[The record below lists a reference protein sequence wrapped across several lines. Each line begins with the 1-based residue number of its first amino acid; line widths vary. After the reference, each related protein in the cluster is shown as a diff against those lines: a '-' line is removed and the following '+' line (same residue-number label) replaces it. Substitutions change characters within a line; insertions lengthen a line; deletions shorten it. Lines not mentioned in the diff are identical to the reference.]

1 MTEQAI
7 ERRTMPDVV
16 LGGGD
21 MAELV
26 EQTRRNV
33 EAAIQF
39 ARERKQV
46 TDFPIIEDGKKV
58 GTRLWFHHPTWQL
71 LGQSFGLTA
80 YTEGE
85 PIEVKP
91 GNWRAAAVAAR
102 VDTGI
107 VVGRAVALC
116 ARSEY
121 GMQKKV
127 DHDIQAKAQTRAQ
140 RNALRSAL
148 GAIMVAA
155 GFEIADP
162 EAPATTEQ
170 VGLLHKLARDV
181 YGSEAEAKAVLEV
194 QHFRDLTREQA
205 ADLIETL
212 DQRLSEAHNPHSTP
226 AEASELSGASVSV
239 SELKGPA
246 PDGEAGEERPDKR
259 TGEDTAAAAPSS
271 PAGRK
276 ESAVPKASSSP
287 PGAAEGPAA
296 GSGRPAAGPP
306 SQDHVH
312 DWQPAPRASMA
323 AKGWRICSTEG
334 CGKVIGPGEA
344 G

>member
-1 MTEQAI
+1 
-7 ERRTMPDVV
+7 
-16 LGGGD
+16 
-21 MAELV
+21 
-26 EQTRRNV
+26 
-33 EAAIQF
+33 
-39 ARERKQV
+39 
-46 TDFPIIEDGKKV
+46 
-58 GTRLWFHHPTWQL
+58 
-71 LGQSFGLTA
+71 
-80 YTEGE
+80 
-85 PIEVKP
+85 
-91 GNWRAAAVAAR
+91 
-102 VDTGI
+102 
-107 VVGRAVALC
+107 
-116 ARSEY
+116 
-121 GMQKKV
+121 MQKKV

-226 AEASELSGASVSV
+226 A
-239 SELKGPA
+239 
-246 PDGEAGEERPDKR
+246 PDGEAGEETP
-259 TGEDTAAAAPSS
+259 GQANGGGPGAVPPS

-276 ESAVPKASSSP
+276 SSAVPKASSSP

-312 DWQPAPRASMA
+312 DWQPAPTAAMA
-323 AKGWRICSTEG
+323 AKGWRVCAICR
-334 CGKVIGPGEA
+334 KALGPGEK

>member
-1 MTEQAI
+1 
-7 ERRTMPDVV
+7 MPDVV

-91 GNWRAAAVAAR
+91 GTWRAAAVAAR

-226 AEASELSGASVSV
+226 T
-239 SELKGPA
+239 

-276 ESAVPKASSSP
+276 KSAASEGLLSTSDR
-287 PGAAEGPAA
+287 AAAGPAA
-296 GSGRPAAGPP
+296 GSGSPAAGPP

-312 DWQPAPRASMA
+312 DWQPAPTAAMA
-323 AKGWRICSTEG
+323 KKGWRVCAICR
-334 CGKVIGPGEA
+334 KALGPGEQ

>member
-1 MTEQAI
+1 MPEQAI

-46 TDFPIIEDGKKV
+46 SDFPIIQDGKKI

-80 YTEGE
+80 YTEGT
-85 PIEVKP
+85 PTEVKP
-91 GNWRAAAVAAR
+91 GTWQAAAVAAR
-102 VDTGI
+102 VDTGV

-155 GFEIADP
+155 GFEIVDP

-205 ADLIETL
+205 AELIETL

-226 AEASELSGASVSV
+226 PPE
-239 SELKGPA
+239 
-246 PDGEAGEERPDKR
+246 GEAGEERPDKR
-259 TGEDTAAAAPSS
+259 TGEDTAVATSDRPDGAGTAASGGGPASGQVSS

-276 ESAVPKASSSP
+276 SSAVPKASSSP

-312 DWQPAPRASMA
+312 DWQPAPTAAMA
-323 AKGWRICSTEG
+323 AKGWRVCAICR
-334 CGKVIGPGEA
+334 KALGPGEK